1 MTKIPNQQII
11 DETFRAIFEES
22 PFNFNQVLEKFAFDV
37 KLPQEVY
44 DSTTGEK
51 TWATSINPT
60 KFITQKTATKKLMI
74 GCKIKL
80 RHPALLNYYHFGNEL
95 TTQPPNESM
104 TAKMSSKA
112 IPSTHPTMSGAPAIA
127 TNAKTSF
134 FAIVASAA
142 TI

>member
-1 MTKIPNQQII
+1 MREAKANDIGYLNG
-11 DETFRAIFEES
+11 DE
-22 PFNFNQVLEKFAFDV
+22 
-37 KLPQEVY
+37 PQEEPKKVAKKK
-44 DSTTGEK
+44 TTTKKGTTKK
-51 TWATSINPT
+51 TAAKSKETKTTTKTSAKKKETSEP
-60 KFITQKTATKKLMI
+60 KKTATKKLTI
-74 GCKIKL
+74 GCKIKS

-95 TTQPPNESM
+95 TTKPPNESM